1 MDYLRGA
8 VGGGGGGGRPAS
20 GAAASASLSA
30 QWQAYSGAPDEEAGG
45 GSAGASSASAPLL
58 AGMDSAAAALK
69 SALGGA
75 ASALGG
81 LPGAASSAAG
91 GFAIPSAQALMTFFV
106 LEAVGAALLFLAFMV
121 FGPLLVVA
129 PAKFALCLTL
139 GCLAVF
145 GGFASLRGW
154 RAQAAA
160 MLDRETL
167 PLTAAYLGSILATLY
182 AAVIAKSY
190 LLCLGCSA
198 AQVVA
203 MLYYILSG
211 FPGGPAAIKFFLS
224 MLFNAAWGCCGT
236 VQRMV
241 FR

>member
-1 MDYLRGA
+1 
-8 VGGGGGGGRPAS
+8 
-20 GAAASASLSA
+20 
-30 QWQAYSGAPDEEAGG
+30 
-45 GSAGASSASAPLL
+45 
-58 AGMDSAAAALK
+58 MDSAAAALK

-75 ASALGG
+75 ASTLSG

-91 GFAIPSAQALMTFFV
+91 GFAIPSGQALMTFFV
-106 LEAVGAALLFLAFMV
+106 LEAVGAGLLFLAFMV

-145 GGFASLRGW
+145 GGFAALRGW

-160 MLDRETL
+160 MLDRQTL
-167 PLTAAYLGSILATLY
+167 PLTAAYGGSIVATLY
-182 AAVIAKSY
+182 AAIIAKSY

-203 MLYYILSG
+203 MLYYVLSG
-211 FPGGPAAIKFFLS
+211 FPGGTAAIRFFLS
-224 MLFNAAWGCCGT
+224 LLGQAAWGCCGT